1 MAPLDL
7 GSRQHSGVSRFICM
21 ADEELLF
28 QSEESPNDQL
38 SPNESTGQGSVV
50 LQEAQPLQPFDPAV
64 AARHEYL
71 GGRSLAGSR
80 YWVDGRHVPTV
91 HSVPPSCMQTSRS

>member
-1 MAPLDL
+1 
-7 GSRQHSGVSRFICM
+7 M

-80 YWVDGRHVPTV
+80 YWVDGRANRALSATL
-91 HSVPPSCMQTSRS
+91 PPSCMQTSRS